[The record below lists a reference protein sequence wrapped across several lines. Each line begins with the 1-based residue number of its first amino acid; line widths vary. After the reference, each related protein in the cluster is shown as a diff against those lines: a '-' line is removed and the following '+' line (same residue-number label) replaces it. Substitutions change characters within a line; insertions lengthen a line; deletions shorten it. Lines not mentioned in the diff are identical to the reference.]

1 MTATE
6 PKPPD
11 LASPTCS
18 PRWTTPATARPNDL
32 ARLERIARILGQP
45 LAPWQAHTGAL
56 FTERR
61 PDGRYAYN
69 RCVLIVPRRAGKT
82 FLLLAGALS
91 VMLERRRR
99 AFYASHRRETAAAL
113 WRDEHFPML
122 DSSPL
127 ERHLDLR
134 RANGSESITLRETG
148 STYRILPPDGDAAR
162 SFRSNLA
169 QLDEARELSEDQGAD
184 LEAGIFPT
192 QATGDGGQTWIVS
205 NAGDT
210 SSTWLRKW
218 RDIGRAAALDGR
230 TDRIAFVE
238 YSADPDADRD
248 DPATWIACHPGLGH
262 HVNLDTLE
270 ADHEAM
276 TPTDFATEYLGLW
289 SDVLVDSELLDAWNG
304 NVQPRAALNHPL
316 AFALETSEDRTR
328 SVIVAAG
335 ADRLDGTG
343 TVIELVED
351 RPHDGGQW
359 IPDRLTELAERW
371 NPTAITYDNRGPAAA
386 LAVDLAQV
394 PANVAGLRTD
404 AVIAAAGQFHDRV
417 IAGRITHRDDPTLA
431 AAVAALRRRAAGGS
445 FVFARREPDALPAIA
460 AALAGFA
467 HRTNLAPN
475 AY

>member
-1 MTATE
+1 L
-6 PKPPD
+6 P
-11 LASPTCS
+11 SCS
-18 PRWTTPATARPNDL
+18 PRWTTPITGRPNDL
-32 ARLERIARILGQP
+32 ARLDRLAALLGQP
-45 LAPWQAHTGAL
+45 LAPWQRHAGAL

-61 PDGRYAYN
+61 PDGRHAYN

-82 FLLLAGALS
+82 FLLLVGALS
-91 VMLERRRR
+91 TMLDRRAR

-127 ERHLDLR
+127 DRYLDLR

-169 QLDEARELSEDQGAD
+169 QLDEARELTEDQGAD

-192 QATGDGGQTWIVS
+192 QATGRGGQTWIVS
-205 NAGDT
+205 NAGTT

-218 RDIGRAAALDGR
+218 RDIGRAAVAEGR

-248 DPATWIACHPGLGH
+248 DPATWLACHPGLGH

-270 ADHEAM
+270 ADHESM

-289 SDVLVDSELLDAWNG
+289 SDLLIDSELLDAWNA
-304 NVQPRAALNHPL
+304 NVRAKATPTHPL
-316 AFALETSEDRTR
+316 AFALEVSEDRTR

-335 ADRLDGTG
+335 ADRADGHR
-343 TVIELVED
+343 TVIEVVED
-351 RPHDGGQW
+351 RPHDGGTW
-359 IPDRLTELAERW
+359 IPGRLAELADKW
-371 NPTAITYDNRGPAAA
+371 QPIAIAYDNRGPATA
-386 LAVDLAQV
+386 LALELAEV
-394 PANVAGLRTD
+394 PANVTGLRTD
-404 AVIAAAGQFHDRV
+404 AVVAAAGQFHDRV
-417 IAGRITHRDDPTLA
+417 TSGRIIHRDDPNMA
-431 AAVAALRRRAAGGS
+431 ASVAALRRRTAGG
-445 FVFARREPDALPAIA
+445 AWCYDRREPDALPAIA
-460 AALAGFA
+460 ATLAGYA
-467 HRTNLAPN
+467 HRAELQAN